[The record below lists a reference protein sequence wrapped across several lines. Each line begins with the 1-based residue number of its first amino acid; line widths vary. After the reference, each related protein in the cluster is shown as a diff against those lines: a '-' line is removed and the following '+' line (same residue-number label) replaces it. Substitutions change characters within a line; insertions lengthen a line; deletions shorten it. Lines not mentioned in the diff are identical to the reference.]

1 MQFPK
6 VTYTEPPD
14 VAIETLFDI
23 KLNING
29 GWGYEPD
36 DAIILL
42 SPLASPLTQLE
53 FTLASMRTHIEMN
66 LMLPEEKRYGGINLK
81 ELTRTLETIGSKSYE
96 KVRYEVTAI
105 PETLYKSF
113 IQQYKE
119 GYENPDFDLQAHFDA
134 RKEATLSREIVCFFN
149 ISSIQEKEK

>member
-6 VTYTEPPD
+6 VAYTEPPKL
-14 VAIETLFDI
+14 AIETLFDI
-23 KLNING
+23 KLNIDG
-29 GWGYEPD
+29 GWGYEPN

-66 LMLPEEKRYGGINLK
+66 LMLPEEKRFGGINLK
-81 ELTRTLETIGSKSYE
+81 ELARTLETIGPKSYE
-96 KVRYEVTAI
+96 KIRYEVTAI

-119 GYENPDFDLQAHFDA
+119 GYEKPDFDMQAHFDA
-134 RKEATLSREIVCFFN
+134 RKEATLSREITCFFD